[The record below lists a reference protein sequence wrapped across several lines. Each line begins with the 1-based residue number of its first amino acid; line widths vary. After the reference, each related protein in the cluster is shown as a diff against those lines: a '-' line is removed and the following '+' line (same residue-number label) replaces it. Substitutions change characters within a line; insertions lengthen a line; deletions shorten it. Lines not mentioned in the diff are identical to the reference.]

1 MVITHGTN
9 NKASALNKLETGM
22 NARIIQSLIAVITLI
37 VPNFMTAHGTHRSK
51 SADTGNYETEMADD
65 KKAVRL
71 ASTLT

>member
-1 MVITHGTN
+1 
-9 NKASALNKLETGM
+9 M

-51 SADTGNYETEMADD
+51 SVDTGNYETEMADD